1 LPYYVYNNYYEDI
14 VYCHEDNYILD
25 EEYLGWL
32 MWDSN
37 IPNRGFSFGTLANLN
52 SSDIGELFDYSSD
65 LNRNGTRDVV
75 LPSRYDLRD
84 YGFVTPV
91 KDQGQY
97 GNCWAFATMAALE
110 SYLLKFENVSYNL
123 SANWDFSEN
132 NLKNVMSSRGRNGTD
147 NEVNQGG
154 DMYGFSLFASLEWAC
169 KRN

>member
-1 LPYYVYNNYYEDI
+1 VGDGYFLYATTNYTGTLFDGVEFTILPDEYYFVSTNSRLPYYVYNNYYEDI

-91 KDQGQY
+91 KDQG
-97 GNCWAFATMAALE
+97 
-110 SYLLKFENVSYNL
+110 
-123 SANWDFSEN
+123 
-132 NLKNVMSSRGRNGTD
+132 
-147 NEVNQGG
+147 
-154 DMYGFSLFASLEWAC
+154 
-169 KRN
+169 